1 MITTLIVDDHPMV
14 RDGLAVMLAARRIFE
29 VAGTCANGEE
39 SVAHVRQHG
48 CPDVIL
54 SDVRMPGMDGFDMIA
69 KIRRF
74 YPKARVLLL
83 AGMPLREESE
93 RAKQLGAAGYMSKSA
108 DINRLAQAIQEIA
121 EDPAFFAEDSFTPSP
136 SILSPRELDV
146 IRLLAKG
153 FQRDAIAA
161 KLCISPETVKSRIRT
176 LMLKLDV
183 SNAVQAVSRA
193 YELGILRA

>member
-14 RDGLAVMLAARRIFE
+14 RDGLAVMLAARRIFKVE
-29 VAGTCANGEE
+29 HTCSDGEE
-39 SVAHVRQHG
+39 AVAYVRQHG

-54 SDVRMPGMDGFDMIA
+54 SDVRMPGMDGFEMIA

-83 AGMPLREESE
+83 AGMPLKEESE
-93 RAKQLGAAGYMSKSA
+93 RARKLGAAGYMSKSA
-108 DINRLAQAIQEIA
+108 DINRLSQAIQEIA

-161 KLCISPETVKSRIRT
+161 RLNISSETVKSRIKT